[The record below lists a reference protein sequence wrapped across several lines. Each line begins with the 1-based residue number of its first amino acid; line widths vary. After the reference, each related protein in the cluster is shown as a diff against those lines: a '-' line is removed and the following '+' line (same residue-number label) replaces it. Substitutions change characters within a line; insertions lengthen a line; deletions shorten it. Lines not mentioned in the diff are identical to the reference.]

1 MQLQADHVP
10 CALPGSS
17 DALVEM
23 VFLDDL
29 LGGKIFPRFLR
40 QLLGMENAQVP
51 RAYGHLRHHFV
62 AGG

>member
-1 MQLQADHVP
+1 MPLQADHVP
-10 CALPGSS
+10 YALPGSS

-29 LGGKIFPRFLR
+29 PGGKIFPRFLR
-40 QLLGMENAQVP
+40 QLLGMGNAQVP